1 MHIKISK
8 ASLSEALNNVQ
19 AVVGSKGALQ
29 VLQNVKVEA
38 KDGEVKFTC
47 SDLDVTL
54 VANAECEILESGAT
68 TIPVKPFAAAVGKVV
83 DGTIEISVDGQDCS
97 TITAGASVFK
107 FKGLAAKEFPSI
119 PAPDGAT
126 CTIESNAI
134 REMLRKTAFAVSQD
148 DTRRTLQGVLLE
160 FKEGE
165 GIVKA
170 VGTDGRR
177 LAMLDCSL
185 ENTKGF
191 TGQYIIPRKAVDML
205 SKKLPKE
212 GNAELVTAKGQ
223 LLVKTPRLIVITKLL
238 DEVYPN
244 YMQVIPKADGSN
256 VTMNRVEFLGALD
269 RISVF
274 TSATDSPCVV
284 LTFGDNN
291 LVLNSG
297 DTEFGSSH
305 DEIPVKYDGDTID
318 MRFNPQYVRDAL
330 MAMDEDE
337 IVMKITAAGAP
348 AVIRKSDS
356 DDYTYVVMPLR
367 V

>member
-1 MHIKISK
+1 
-8 ASLSEALNNVQ
+8 
-19 AVVGSKGALQ
+19 
-29 VLQNVKVEA
+29 
-38 KDGEVKFTC
+38 
-47 SDLDVTL
+47 
-54 VANAECEILESGAT
+54 
-68 TIPVKPFAAAVGKVV
+68 
-83 DGTIEISVDGQDCS
+83 
-97 TITAGASVFK
+97 
-107 FKGLAAKEFPSI
+107 
-119 PAPDGAT
+119 
-126 CTIESNAI
+126 
-134 REMLRKTAFAVSQD
+134 
-148 DTRRTLQGVLLE
+148 
-160 FKEGE
+160 
-165 GIVKA
+165 
-170 VGTDGRR
+170 
-177 LAMLDCSL
+177 
-185 ENTKGF
+185 
-191 TGQYIIPRKAVDML
+191 
-205 SKKLPKE
+205 
-212 GNAELVTAKGQ
+212 
-223 LLVKTPRLIVITKLL
+223 
-238 DEVYPN
+238 
-244 YMQVIPKADGSN
+244 MQVVPKADGSS